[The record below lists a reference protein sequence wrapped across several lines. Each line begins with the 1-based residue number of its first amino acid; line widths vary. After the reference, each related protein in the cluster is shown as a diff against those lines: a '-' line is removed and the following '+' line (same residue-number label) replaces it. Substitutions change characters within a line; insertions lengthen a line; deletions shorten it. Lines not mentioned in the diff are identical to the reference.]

1 MACLRPKA
9 ERKEELS
16 MKRGKFIVLEGI
28 DGAGCTTEAIKLKD
42 YIDSKLKLPVHLTK
56 EPTDGPVGGLIRSI
70 LAKRV
75 GTLSYDGVFQSL
87 EPHSLALLFAAD
99 RVDHLEVDIKP
110 KLDNGVVVICDRYY
124 LSSLAYQSLHMDLK
138 WLEAINA
145 KCITPDLTIFVQV
158 PPLVAERRRNRSR
171 WHVELYEDTAKLE
184 QVAENYLQI
193 SEMLQRRGQNIVIID
208 GNRPPREVQRDI
220 TAVVRP
226 LLTTRATSR
235 SKKKEG
241 TQGALQLDIG
251 LPEESESEAKG
262 AL

>member
-1 MACLRPKA
+1 
-9 ERKEELS
+9 
-16 MKRGKFIVLEGI
+16 MKRGKLIVLEGI

-42 YIDSKLKLPVHLTK
+42 YIDLKLKLPVHLTK

-75 GTLSYDGVFQSL
+75 GTPSHDGTFQTI

-110 KLDNGVVVICDRYY
+110 KLDGGIVVICDRYY

-171 WHVELYEDTAKLE
+171 WHVELYEETAKLE
-184 QVAENYLQI
+184 RVAENYLQVI
-193 SEMLQRRGQNIVIID
+193 ELLQKRGHNIVIID

-220 TAVVRP
+220 TAVVKP
-226 LLTTRATSR
+226 LLTTRATRR
-235 SKKKEG
+235 SKKNEPAPG
-241 TQGALQLDIG
+241 ELQLDIG
-251 LPEESESEAKG
+251 FSEMSGSEAEE

>member
-1 MACLRPKA
+1 
-9 ERKEELS
+9 

-28 DGAGCTTEAIKLKD
+28 DGAGCTTEAIKLRD
-42 YIDSKLKLPVHLTK
+42 YIDSKLRLPVHLTK

-75 GTLSYDGVFQSL
+75 GAPSNDGTFQTL

-110 KLDNGVVVICDRYY
+110 KLDGGVVVVCDRYY
-124 LSSLAYQSLHMDLK
+124 LSSLAYQSLHVDLK

-145 KCITPDLTIFVQV
+145 KCITPDLTIFIQV
-158 PPLVAERRRNRSR
+158 PPLVAERRRNRTR
-171 WHVELYEDTAKLE
+171 WHVELYEETAKLE
-184 QVAENYLQI
+184 RVEDNYLQI
-193 SEMLQRRGQNIVIID
+193 IELLQRRGHNIVIID

-220 TAVVRP
+220 IAVVRP
-226 LLTTRATSR
+226 LLTTRAATR
-235 SKKKEG
+235 STKNEPSSG
-241 TQGALQLDIG
+241 VLQLDIG
-251 LPEESESEAKG
+251 FPEKGDSEAEG